1 MSYRGTCPGNY
12 QRIACLSTEA
22 VETLYLLG
30 AEAQVAG
37 ISGFTVYPARA
48 RKEKPKV
55 SGFTSGKIERILAV
69 NPDLVIAFSDLQAD
83 LARDLIKAGIEVHVF
98 NHRSVAGIF
107 RMVTTLGALV
117 DKAPEAAKLCEA
129 LQQRISEAQAIAKTL
144 PRRPRI
150 YFEEWHDP
158 MISGIGWASELIS
171 IAGGDDVFPELAAK
185 QGAKQRIIADANQVI
200 ARAPDIIIG
209 SWCGRKFQPE
219 HVRARP
225 GWDAIP
231 ALRDDQLFEIKSADI
246 LAPGAAA
253 IERGLTQLSRIVGEW
268 ARRESKL

>member
-1 MSYRGTCPGNY
+1 MSY

-30 AEAQVAG
+30 AEDCVAG

-55 SGFTSGKIERILAV
+55 SGFSSGKLERILAV
-69 NPDLVIAFSDLQAD
+69 DPDLVIAFSDLQAE

-98 NHRSVAGIF
+98 NQRSVAGIL

-117 DKAPEAAKLCEA
+117 DKASMAAVLVDA
-129 LQQRISEAQAIAKTL
+129 LSMRLSEASAMSKSL
-144 PRRPRI
+144 PKRPRV

-158 MISGIGWASELIS
+158 LISGIGWASELIT
-171 IAGGDDVFPELAAK
+171 IAGGDDVFAELATQHSAK
-185 QGAKQRIIADANQVI
+185 LRIIADGNEVI
-200 ARAPDIIIG
+200 KRAPDIIIG
-209 SWCGRKFQPE
+209 SWCGRKFQPDT
-219 HVRARP
+219 VRGRP

-231 ALRDDQLFEIKSADI
+231 ALRNDQLFEIKSADI
-246 LAPGAAA
+246 LAPGPAA
-253 IERGLTQLSRIVGEW
+253 IERGLTQLTRIVGNW
-268 ARRESKL
+268 AQRG

>member
-1 MSYRGTCPGNY
+1 MSY

-69 NPDLVIAFSDLQAD
+69 KPDLVIAFSDLQAD

-98 NHRSVAGIF
+98 NHRDVAGIF
-107 RMVTTLGALV
+107 RMITTLGALV
-117 DKAPEAAKLCEA
+117 GKASEAAKLCEA
-129 LQQRISEAQAIAKTL
+129 LQQRISEARAVAKML
-144 PRRPRI
+144 PRRPRV
-150 YFEEWHDP
+150 YFEEWYDP
-158 MISGIGWASELIS
+158 MISGIGWASELIT
-171 IAGGDDVFPELAAK
+171 IAGGDDVFAELAAQ
-185 QGAKQRIIADANQVI
+185 QGAKQRIIADGTEVI

-231 ALRDDQLFEIKSADI
+231 ALRDDQVFEIKSADI

-253 IERGLTQLSRIVGEW
+253 IERGLTQLSRIVGDW
-268 ARRESKL
+268 AQRR